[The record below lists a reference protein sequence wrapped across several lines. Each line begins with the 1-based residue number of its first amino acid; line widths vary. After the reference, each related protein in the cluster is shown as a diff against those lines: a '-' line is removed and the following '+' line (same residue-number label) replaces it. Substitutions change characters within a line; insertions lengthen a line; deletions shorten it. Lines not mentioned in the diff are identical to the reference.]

1 MERIARNLSNGRT
14 LAALFVLVVINA
26 ALFLPAMGW
35 IVPNDLEIT
44 GLPTVTHLQLSWT
57 SDQFSHNL
65 AEWSGEACWAPGIEA
80 NHCTWPR
87 AADGDGFELRPAPV
101 PDGPAGFKRMT
112 LLLDYTFPI
121 LYSLF
126 AIGLAVRLWR
136 LLGRNRRWLRLVAG
150 AGVGAGLCDMAE
162 NTIHLWILRGV
173 DTWEQAAAVE
183 FPGGLVASASL
194 LASIKYGI
202 LLLFVVA
209 AVVWAVR
216 WPISSSRVAD

>member
-26 ALFLPAMGW
+26 AMFLPAMGW
-35 IVPNDLEIT
+35 IVPNDPEIT
-44 GLPTVTHLQLSWT
+44 GVPTVSHLQLSWT

-126 AIGLAVRLWR
+126 AIGLAIRLWH
-136 LLGRNRRWLRLVAG
+136 L
-150 AGVGAGLCDMAE
+150 VGAGLCDMAE

-183 FPGGLVASASL
+183 FPGGLVAAASL

-202 LLLFVVA
+202 LLLFVLA

-216 WPISSSRVAD
+216 WPVLRWRVAD